1 MSNRALILGGTG
13 FIGLQLGSRLA
24 ELAGSG
30 DEIVLVDNFSRG
42 RHDAEVD
49 KLLSANKSVRL
60 HQADL
65 TDSDAFKGLGGA
77 FDRVYL
83 LASMIGVQRV
93 ESQPEEVFRTNTRL
107 ILNTLEW
114 MAASGSKRL
123 FFSSTSENYAGGYE
137 YGIVPI
143 PTPEDVPLV
152 ISDINNPRFSYAMTK
167 MWGEGASIAFAK
179 RYGFTVVIG
188 RYHNVYGP
196 RMGFD
201 HVVPQ
206 LTQRILV
213 EAEDPLQVYGPEQ
226 SRAFCYVSDGVEA
239 TRLAMESVVDRA
251 TIVHIGNDR
260 EEVLMGDVARRLLAL
275 AGRATEFQPRPGP
288 RGSVSRRVPELSR
301 LRALT
306 GFEPSVSLDEGLAR
320 TFAWY
325 RQYFAA
331 QAK

>member
-1 MSNRALILGGTG
+1 MSRRTAILGGTG
-13 FIGLQLGSRLA
+13 FIGLQLGARLA
-24 ELAGSG
+24 DLAGSG
-30 DEIVLVDNFSRG
+30 DEIWLVDNFSRG

-49 KLLSANKSVRL
+49 ALLGKHSAVRL

-65 TDSDAFKGLGGA
+65 TDRTAFSDVTGV
-77 FDRVYL
+77 FDHVYL
-83 LASMIGVQRV
+83 LASVIGVQRV
-93 ESQPEEVFRTNTRL
+93 ESNPEIVFRTNTSI

-114 MAASGSKRL
+114 MAASGSRRL

-137 YGIVPI
+137 FDLVPI
-143 PTPEDVPLV
+143 PTPETVPLV
-152 ISDINNPRFSYAMTK
+152 ISDISNPRFSYAITK
-167 MWGEGASIAFAK
+167 IWGEAASIAYAK
-179 RYGFTVVIG
+179 RYGFVMVIG

-206 LTQRILV
+206 LTQRII
-213 EAEDPLQVYGPEQ
+213 EGETPLQVYGAEQ

-239 TRLAMESVVDRA
+239 TRLLMEAPIDRT

-275 AGRATEFQPRPGP
+275 AGRENDYAERPAP
-288 RGSVSRRVPELSR
+288 RGSVPRRSPDLSR

-306 GFEPSVSLDEGLAR
+306 VFEPAVSLDRGLAETYR
-320 TFAWY
+320 WY
-325 RQYFAA
+325 EKYFAA
-331 QAK
+331 QVA